1 MSEKVLSRLRALIA
15 CFLLAFFGFCM
26 VNLLQDRGGAVS
38 GTLARFLPEIL
49 STASGVS
56 EDTAMRRSSSSA
68 LLPDNAPLPPPPP
81 PERRIIVDAGHG
93 GLDGGTQGNGL
104 LEKEWSLQIAKALEE
119 DLVGR
124 GFKVRMTRNG
134 DDTMELSDRTDIANE
149 QANHLFVSVHL
160 NHSVE
165 PSVSGIETFYW
176 LGQSLAVKK
185 AVREQFEAPTG
196 APLTDLRSE
205 FLAQSVQEN
214 VIQVTGANDRGKKE
228 QSFFVLRNSI
238 APAILVEC
246 GFVSNPQEAE
256 HVVTSGYRKRLARGI
271 GNGITAFLNE
281 VQSDRMYGVTVTP
294 DLPAAPAELV
304 QVPEENNRNNIQ

>member
-1 MSEKVLSRLRALIA
+1 
-15 CFLLAFFGFCM
+15 
-26 VNLLQDRGGAVS
+26 
-38 GTLARFLPEIL
+38 
-49 STASGVS
+49 
-56 EDTAMRRSSSSA
+56 
-68 LLPDNAPLPPPPP
+68 
-81 PERRIIVDAGHG
+81 
-93 GLDGGTQGNGL
+93 
-104 LEKEWSLQIAKALEE
+104 
-119 DLVGR
+119 
-124 GFKVRMTRNG
+124 
-134 DDTMELSDRTDIANE
+134 
-149 QANHLFVSVHL
+149 
-160 NHSVE
+160 
-165 PSVSGIETFYW
+165 VSGIETFYW